1 MRILINRYHPVCEDI
16 CLALTKLGHKVT
28 LSINDKV
35 RDHYG
40 CWKELGLKLK
50 EKYKNQ
56 FDVIFV
62 NQSLALIKA
71 KQFDLVGCDGVFDS
85 DQLIMDVCK
94 VEKVPFFNINGY
106 PGCHDEP
113 SDNILSLGNI
123 LPTIQYNSQY
133 PTEGHKKELDWK
145 NIAQHGKSYGKN
157 ICIFYPCFFELKQ
170 DLQTTREKTNKFISG
185 IHRYEECNKY
195 NYEVF
200 KQVQEHVDVEN
211 FDSKSHDEFIQE
223 LKKSKGLLMLKSF
236 DEPGISLFEALLNAR
251 PVFTMRSYVLA
262 SMNQNVLIDDF
273 NAVVA
278 DSVGELIHRMKTI
291 TDADLYRLGTNAYLH
306 AEMLTRFERQKN
318 KLQTFL
324 ENCVK

>member
-1 MRILINRYHPVCEDI
+1 MDI

-28 LSINDKV
+28 LSVNDKV
-35 RDHYG
+35 QDHYG
-40 CWKELGLKLK
+40 SWKELGLKLK
-50 EKYKNQ
+50 EKYKDN
-56 FDVIFV
+56 FDVVFI
-62 NQSLALIKA
+62 NQALALIKA
-71 KQFDLVGCDGVFDS
+71 KQFDLVGVDGVFDS

-94 VEKVPFFNINGY
+94 NEKIPYFCVQGY
-106 PGCHDEP
+106 PSCHDEP
-113 SDNILSLGNI
+113 SNNILSLGNI
-123 LPTIQYNSQY
+123 LPTVQYYSNY
-133 PTEGHKKELDWK
+133 PTEGHRKEIDWK
-145 NIAQHGKSYGKN
+145 NIAETGKSAGKN

-170 DLQTTREKTNKFISG
+170 NLQTTKEKSNKFISG

-200 KQVQEHVDVEN
+200 KQVQQHVDVEN
-211 FDSKSHDEFIQE
+211 FDSKSHDEFILE
-223 LKKSKGLLMLKSF
+223 LKKSKGLLMLKSQ
-236 DEPGISLFEALLNAR
+236 DEPGISLLEALLATK

-262 SMNQNVLIDDF
+262 SMNQNVLIDGF

-278 DSVGELIHRMKTI
+278 DSVDELIYRMKNI